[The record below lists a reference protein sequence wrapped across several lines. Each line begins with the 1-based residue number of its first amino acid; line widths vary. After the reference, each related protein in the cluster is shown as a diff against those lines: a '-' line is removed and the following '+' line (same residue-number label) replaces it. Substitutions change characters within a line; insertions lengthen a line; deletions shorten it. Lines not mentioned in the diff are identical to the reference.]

1 MAIDPPKHD
10 HRTLQRFTE
19 LWLENQ
25 HLAAGFIRL
34 QVRDHHKAED
44 IIQEVARDAT
54 ANFDRYDPSRPFAAW
69 LIGISRMR
77 MAEHFRKHGRQP
89 MTFSTDI
96 VDSVADAFI
105 EIQPQVDDRMAALR
119 VCIDRLGDRQRQL
132 LKLRYDQMLSPERIG
147 EKIGKKP
154 NTINV
159 MLHRVRKALAE
170 CVRLRMESRP

>member
-1 MAIDPPKHD
+1 MSDDRSHHD
-10 HRTLQRFTE
+10 TSQLQRFTE

-25 HLAAGFIRL
+25 HLLAGFIRL

-69 LIGISRMR
+69 LIGIARMR

-105 EIQPQVDDRMAALR
+105 DMQPQVDDRLAALR
-119 VCIDRLGDRQRQL
+119 ACVERLGDRHRKVV
-132 LKLRYDQMLSPERIG
+132 KLRYDQMLSPEAIG
-147 EKIGKKP
+147 EKVGSKP
-154 NTINV
+154 NAVNV

-170 CVRLRMESRP
+170 CIRRRMEGKS